1 MCVMGFLRCSQSAT
15 IWDWDQSGVL
25 LNYPFYDFGEE
36 IGTIIRFAYFR

>member
-1 MCVMGFLRCSQSAT
+1 MCVMGF
-15 IWDWDQSGVL
+15 L